1 MNPNKLF
8 FNFLSKE
15 AAELSGAAGKFRC
28 RSLN

>member
-15 AAELSGAAGKFRC
+15 AAELSGCAGEFRC
-28 RSLN
+28 QNL